1 MSFRPRSWFM
11 LQVANLY
18 QGMLALSGALPAIE
32 GAKAAQECQM
42 QQLLQAQAALLEAH
56 DHASQK
62 ADK

>member
-1 MSFRPRSWFM
+1 M